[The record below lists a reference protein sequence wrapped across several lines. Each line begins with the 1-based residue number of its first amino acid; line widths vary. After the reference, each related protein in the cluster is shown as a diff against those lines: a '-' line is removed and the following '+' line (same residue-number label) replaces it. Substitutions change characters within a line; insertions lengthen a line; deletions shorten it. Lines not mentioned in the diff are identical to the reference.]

1 MDWVHFM
8 KKNRIV
14 KWHQLKNKYWLK
26 ITFFKIKDKERR
38 VFFKSDN
45 IWSVDIVVTKTKRQ
59 ANDHYCKSCGSK
71 KFLYLQST
79 NNRGG
84 IESLLIALEELKRF
98 KEWIPKGHKIL
109 VSGTDDQRTKV
120 YSRLLRYGY
129 EVVRFPIPETEYDL
143 IPRYVLEYYVT
154 TKKED

>member
-1 MDWVHFM
+1 M

-26 ITFFKIKDKERR
+26 VTFFRIKDTEKKL
-38 VFFKSDN
+38 FFGCNN

-59 ANDHYCKSCGSK
+59 ANDHYCKSFGSR

-84 IESLLIALEELKRF
+84 IESLLVTLEELKHF
-98 KEWIPKGHKIL
+98 KEWLPKGHMI
-109 VSGTDDQRTKV
+109 VISGTDDQRTKV

-129 EVVRFPIPETEYDL
+129 TLIDFPIYNSSSDL
-143 IPRYVLEYYVT
+143 LPMFVLSYYVN
-154 TKKED
+154 KKD

>member
-1 MDWVHFM
+1 M

-26 ITFFKIKDKERR
+26 VTFFRIKDIEKKL
-38 VFFKSDN
+38 FFECNN

-59 ANDHYCKSCGSK
+59 ANDHYCKSFGSR

-84 IESLLIALEELKRF
+84 IESLLVTLEELKHF
-98 KEWIPKGHKIL
+98 KEWLPKGHII
-109 VSGTDDQRTKV
+109 VICGTDDQRTKCI
-120 YSRLLRYGY
+120 LHQTGY
-129 EVVRFPIPETEYDL
+129 TL
-143 IPRYVLEYYVT
+143 IDFSYTTHQVCSMFVLELLCWQRL
-154 TKKED
+154 K